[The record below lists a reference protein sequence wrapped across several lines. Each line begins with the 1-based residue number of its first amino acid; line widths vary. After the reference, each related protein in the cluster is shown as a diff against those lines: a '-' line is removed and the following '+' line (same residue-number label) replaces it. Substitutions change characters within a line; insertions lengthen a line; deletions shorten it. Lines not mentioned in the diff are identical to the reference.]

1 MIDLLNL
8 LGGWLVGLFRSPVAR
23 EAQGTFLGQQLLDLK
38 RSAPARLRLRTADRL
53 ILVWLALPAVSFAA
67 RIRGHFQT

>member
-23 EAQGTFLGQQLLDLK
+23 DA
-38 RSAPARLRLRTADRL
+38 S
-53 ILVWLALPAVSFAA
+53 AVSIGSTFGWHN
-67 RIRGHFQT
+67 R